1 MLFRNLPK
9 NLLFIIIWVSFF
21 LLFPYGVVHGETTKN
36 IIWQNITTKHTII
49 RYQTMEDL
57 KEFNKHVD
65 YSPGELGIKRPPP
78 RPGPN
83 DLINN
88 LKKKVDALYERVQE
102 ILDMRKRM
110 RKVSIYI
117 YHNRKQLHAAYFDIY
132 KKICRYRA
140 WYIYEYNAIYVNSDD
155 LNEGILAHEMAH
167 SIIDHY
173 LLIRPPRATAE
184 ILARYV
190 DSHLFESLLTKT
202 NPDL

>member
-1 MLFRNLPK
+1 
-9 NLLFIIIWVSFF
+9 
-21 LLFPYGVVHGETTKN
+21 VVHGETTKD
-36 IIWQNITTKHTII
+36 IIWQKIETKHTII
-49 RYQTMEDL
+49 RYQTQKDL

-65 YSPGELGIKRPPP
+65 YSPGELGIKRPPH

-88 LKKKVDALYERVQE
+88 LKKKVDALYDRVQE

-110 RKVSIYI
+110 RKVSIY
-117 YHNRKQLHAAYFDIY
+117 
-132 KKICRYRA
+132 KKICRYRV

-173 LLIRPPRATAE
+173 LLICPPRATAE

-190 DSHLFESLLTKT
+190 DSHLFEGLSTKT
-202 NPDL
+202 NPDLRPLIP